1 MSAFGLGSDDGEAFW
16 FLDQLATI
24 KIGTHETQGRWAL
37 VELVTPPGSGPPLH
51 VHRNDDEAF
60 YILEGE
66 ITFYVGDAVIEA
78 KAGSFA
84 FAPRNVPHTFV
95 VGTTSPARYLVVA
108 EPAGFDRFVTEV
120 GIPAE
125 TRTLPPPSDGP
136 PDVAALGAVAA
147 KYGIEIL
154 GPPGPPPTS

>member
-1 MSAFGLGSDDGEAFW
+1 
-16 FLDQLATI
+16 
-24 KIGTHETQGRWAL
+24 
-37 VELVTPPGSGPPLH
+37 
-51 VHRNDDEAF
+51 
-60 YILEGE
+60 
-66 ITFYVGDAVIEA
+66 
-78 KAGSFA
+78 
-84 FAPRNVPHTFV
+84 VPHTFV